1 MKRLGC
7 LVVMVSWAAFAGAQQ
22 EELDCVI
29 QPRESLTLSFPVEGV
44 VAEVLVDRG
53 DQIEKG
59 QVLARLDDRVEA
71 ASLQVAR
78 ARAAAV
84 GQQQGSKARLE
95 WAQVALERS
104 QELKQR
110 DVVSDGQLDEAL
122 REQRLAAAGQ
132 LDADEER
139 RVAGLEA
146 ERAAAVLAMRTI
158 TSPFNGVVVERLLG
172 PGEWADPPQVLEV
185 AEIDPLRVDL
195 FAPLSM
201 LGRIREGDVA
211 LVKPE
216 EPVGGD
222 YRATVTVVDRVVNPA
237 SGTFGVRLE
246 LANPEGA
253 LPAGVKCRV
262 RFGGR
267 AAQTSDTAEPAN
279 ASAAELSPPR
289 P

>member
-1 MKRLGC
+1 
-7 LVVMVSWAAFAGAQQ
+7 MVAWAALAGAQQ

-44 VAEVLVDRG
+44 VGEVLVDRG
-53 DQIEKG
+53 DPIEKG

-84 GQQQGSKARLE
+84 GQQQGSQARLQ
-95 WAQVALERS
+95 WAQTALARS

-132 LDADEER
+132 LDADEQR
-139 RVAGLEA
+139 RIATLEA

-158 TSPFNGVVVERLLG
+158 TSPFKGVVVERLLG

-201 LGRIREGDVA
+201 LGRIRDGDTAV
-211 LVKPE
+211 VKPE

-246 LANPEGA
+246 LANPDGM

-262 RFGGR
+262 RFENGAR
-267 AAQTSDTAEPAN
+267 VSQATEPAN
-279 ASAAELSPPR
+279 GPAADVSTPR